1 MKNLIIAL
9 TLFASLLVFGSFVLT
24 RSIEAQAVD
33 VLPVLLELPA
43 PPPPNPLM
51 PNNFR
56 ERSEEF
62 YNKSKPPADNA
73 PIDELLDYWK
83 MQSELYREL
92 GYNPE
97 LSGRSLDRILGEIEK
112 DPEKLTDF
120 LNVLPETPDVA
131 ELVKRLYDQAK
142 PE

>member
-24 RSIEAQAVD
+24 RSIEAQSVD
-33 VLPVLLELPA
+33 VLPILLELPA

-62 YNKSKPPADNA
+62 YNT
-73 PIDELLDYWK
+73 
-83 MQSELYREL
+83 Q
-92 GYNPE
+92 
-97 LSGRSLDRILGEIEK
+97 
-112 DPEKLTDF
+112 
-120 LNVLPETPDVA
+120 
-131 ELVKRLYDQAK
+131 
-142 PE
+142 